1 MSRLSELAV
10 AKRSVTLLLA
20 GALFIAGI
28 SAWNSLQQELLP
40 DIDFPVITVV
50 APLPGASATDVASQ
64 VAEPIERAI
73 SGVPRL
79 ENLQSTSANS
89 VALVVAQF
97 SFGTDVKETQAAI
110 EDNIA
115 SAGLPDSVNA
125 DVSALNINASPVVIA
140 SIAAT
145 NEDGLEAAADI
156 ARTEIVP
163 EILGLEGVASAD
175 LTGGLEQQVLVT
187 LDPDKLAETGI
198 TVAQISGVLQANDL
212 TLPSGQL
219 TTDGAKVPV
228 STTGELGSVE
238 AIRDLVVG
246 VKMPAAVPPA
256 APAASPAPAGSQAP
270 AASAD
275 RGASPAPTTPTAAP
289 AAQPTPVTLG
299 DVGTVEAE
307 GVATTGYARTN
318 GQPALTLTVTK
329 TSTANTVQVAEAVE
343 KTLDEAG
350 ARHTDTLTV
359 AVVQDLSTF
368 IKESQQGL
376 LREGGLG
383 ALFAV
388 ITIFLFLFSLRSTL
402 VAAISIPLS
411 ILTALVVMQV
421 AGISLNIMTLGG
433 LAVAVG
439 RVVDDAIVV
448 LENIYRHRALGEDR
462 LTAVTRG
469 PREVAGAITASTLT
483 TVAVFL
489 PLGFVGGLVTQF
501 FLPFSLTVTF
511 ALLASLVCAL
521 TVVPVLAY
529 LVIDRVRLSV
539 DEHGEPKNS
548 FWIRVYVPA
557 ISLALRNRWTKWAV
571 LGIAAAL
578 FVVSLSL
585 VGSLPTQFINAG
597 SEKILQAVVIPPA
610 GASSQ
615 AVLDQATQAEAI
627 VIDLPDVEL
636 VQTSVP
642 GEGDLGFRAVVA
654 ALQGQPANSATLT
667 VRYAPGV
674 DLDAKT
680 QELSTA
686 LTPVKTDGFDVNV
699 SESAGFTSNNLNV
712 VVSGED
718 SKDVEAATATVLDAL
733 SDRTDLV
740 NLKSDLVK
748 ATPTVIVTVD
758 PNKAISVGSTAA
770 QIGAEVRAALVPT
783 TATSTTIDASA
794 DPVDVVIQLDPDA
807 MSSVD
812 DLRDLPVGTAVK
824 APLDTVATVEEVD
837 VQGSITRIDGA
848 PAAQVTA
855 EISSPDTGAVSLA
868 VQQEIDSLEFAGQ
881 IPAGVDVTLAGVTQ
895 QQTEAFSG
903 LFVSMAVAVLLVY
916 VMMVLAF
923 NSLVTPFIIL
933 FSLPL
938 AMIGAFPALYITGRP
953 IGVSALI
960 GMLMLIGIVVT
971 NAIVLLDL
979 VERLRRDGMS
989 TRDALIE
996 GGKTRVRPILMTAIA
1011 TILALIPLAAGFNQ
1025 GSIIAAELGTVVIGG
1040 LFSSTFLTLLVVPVV
1055 YSLVDGA
1062 RVGVSRWRG
1071 RPRASEASGPEAAP
1085 AGSEVAFLH
1094 AAADGIHPVAL
1105 TENELDALLERVL
1118 TRVLSRLVGDARGA
1132 PEPPARDSPTP

>member
-20 GALFIAGI
+20 AALFAGGV
-28 SAWNSLQQELLP
+28 SAWGNLQQELLP

-50 APLPGASATDVASQ
+50 APLPGASATDVATQ

-79 ENLQSTSANS
+79 ENLRSTSANS
-89 VALVVAQF
+89 VALIVAQF

-115 SAGLPDSVNA
+115 GTGLPDAVDA

-145 NEDGLEAAADI
+145 SEDGLEAAADI
-156 ARTEIVP
+156 ARSEIIP

-175 LTGGLEQQVLVT
+175 LTGGVEQQVLVT
-187 LDPDKLAETGI
+187 LDPDKLADNRI

-219 TTDGAKVPV
+219 STDGAKVPV

-246 VKMPAAVPPA
+246 VTMPAPA
-256 APAASPAPAGSQAP
+256 PAASAAPDASGAPAASPAAP
-270 AASAD
+270 AE
-275 RGASPAPTTPTAAP
+275 PA
-289 AAQPTPVTLG
+289 PVTLG
-299 DVGTVEAE
+299 ELGTVEAQ
-307 GVATTGYARTN
+307 GVATTGYARTD

-329 TSTANTVQVAEAVE
+329 TSTANTVDVAEAVE
-343 KTLDEAG
+343 ATLTEAG
-350 ARHTDTLTV
+350 DRHADTVTV
-359 AVVQDLSTF
+359 AVVQDLSSF
-368 IKESQQGL
+368 IKESQDGL

-388 ITIFLFLFSLRSTL
+388 LTIFLFLFSLRSTL

-411 ILTALVVMQV
+411 VLTALVVMQLT
-421 AGISLNIMTLGG
+421 GISLNIMTLGG

-539 DEHGEPKNS
+539 DEHGEPKS
-548 FWIRVYVPA
+548 SLWIRAYVPA
-557 ISLALRNRWTKWAV
+557 ISLALRNRWTKWGVLAISAV
-571 LGIAAAL
+571 L
-578 FVVSLSL
+578 FVASLSL
-585 VGSLPTQFINAG
+585 VSGLPTQFINAG
-597 SEKILQAVVIPPA
+597 SEKILQAVVIPPS
-610 GASSQ
+610 GASSE
-615 AVLDQATQAEAI
+615 AVLDRATAAEDI
-627 VIDLPDVEL
+627 VLDVPDVDL

-667 VRYAPGV
+667 VKYLPGV

-680 QELSTA
+680 QQLSEA

-712 VVSGED
+712 VVSGAD
-718 SKDVEAATATVLDAL
+718 PDDVETATSTVLTAL

-748 ATPTVIVTVD
+748 ATPTVTITVD
-758 PNKAISVGSTAA
+758 PNEAIDIGSTAA
-770 QIGAEVRAALVPT
+770 QIAADVRAALVPT
-783 TATSTTIDASA
+783 TATSTTIEAGE
-794 DPVDVVIQLDPDA
+794 DPVDVVIQLDPD
-807 MSSVD
+807 SVTSVE
-812 DLRDLPVGTAVK
+812 DLRELPVGTAVK

-837 VQGSITRIDGA
+837 VQGSITRIDEA

-855 EISSPDTGAVSLA
+855 EIASRDTGAVSLA
-868 VQQEIDSLEFAGQ
+868 VQREIDALEAAGD
-881 IPAGVDVTLAGVTQ
+881 IPPGIDVTLAGVTQ

-923 NSLVTPFIIL
+923 DSLVTPFIIL

-938 AMIGAFPALYITGRP
+938 AMIGAFPALAITGRP

-979 VERLRRDGMS
+979 VERLRREGHP
-989 TRDALIE
+989 TREALIE

-1011 TILALIPLAAGFNQ
+1011 TILALIPLAAGFNE

-1055 YSLVDGA
+1055 YSLIDGA
-1062 RVGVSRWRG
+1062 RVGVARR
-1071 RPRASEASGPEAAP
+1071 RAASVAVESGGPEAAP
-1085 AGSEVAFLH
+1085 AG
-1094 AAADGIHPVAL
+1094 
-1105 TENELDALLERVL
+1105 
-1118 TRVLSRLVGDARGA
+1118 
-1132 PEPPARDSPTP
+1132 